1 MAGPWTNTE
10 IVSFNERATDNRGEQ
25 SPVKFEATASSM
37 GGVSRI
43 GSANASQSGVAVMM
57 RELDQIQSEVATIT
71 RKIEQEKKRREQLD
85 AALLEYREQL
95 KYYRDVTKSGR
106 IVKDDDMISKKM
118 ISKLEYQV
126 AQARN
131 KLSSTHKENKA
142 LRLAVGEARQ
152 EKLFKVSIYNE
163 LKKEIAANKLLLV
176 ERRDEINVVN
186 NKKQRKEVDIS
197 NMKQKMFVDVDN
209 FAEELLEAKSKVLD
223 TQASILEGIRARL
236 QSTFNP
242 LEPKV
247 RRSRT
252 PGTGESVVD
261 TAAAERQ
268 SRLVE
273 LLREVKVNSL
283 EELIVTLQKTEEE
296 MFQQYNEI
304 QSLTTE
310 TEKAEVDNKHLEQR
324 LEDELSNL
332 AKLEESSDHVR
343 VELEEKISA
352 IHENMAHYDA
362 SYGANLETLSNV
374 KIPLQGIFQMMSLD
388 EDPTDQ
394 AFIATGITDRN
405 TPEYLGQVEQ
415 RIDELI
421 QMMKASKHERLSRE
435 DFVRT
440 SADQSTAAGG
450 RRASM
455 DHQATANTG
464 GVTRIHN
471 LPSLHDADDDDDYPD
486 PESKVLPVNVGQLK
500 GIMAKKMSNGMKGGA
515 AAGSAS
521 PGGGATGGYAP
532 HSPVGPRSSINRG
545 YGESKSSGDNA
556 TDGAATGSASRRLST
571 GVPVSPISTHQP
583 EFLSASPRSA
593 GSAGDDRIRTTSASG
608 EKKRV
613 HIQDNKTP
621 RDMDTGTGTDVRG
634 GSESMGFSPG
644 AGGGGGDSAKSSEVR
659 AGERLSPR

>member
-1 MAGPWTNTE
+1 MAGSWTTTE
-10 IVSFNERATDNRGEQ
+10 IVSFNERATDNRGEH

-37 GGVSRI
+37 GGASRI
-43 GSANASQSGVAVMM
+43 GSTNASQSGVAVMM
-57 RELDQIQSEVATIT
+57 RDLDQIQSEVATIT

-85 AALLEYREQL
+85 AALVESREQL

-106 IVKDDDMISKKM
+106 IVKDDDIISKKM

-142 LRLAVGEARQ
+142 LRVAVGEARQ

-163 LKKEIAANKLLLV
+163 LKKEIAANKVLLV

-242 LEPKV
+242 LEPKG
-247 RRSRT
+247 RRTRT
-252 PGTGESVVD
+252 PTTSGEVVVD
-261 TAAAERQ
+261 TSAAERQ
-268 SRLVE
+268 RRLGE
-273 LLREVKVNSL
+273 LLKEVKVNSL

-440 SADQSTAAGG
+440 GADASSAAGG
-450 RRASM
+450 RRASI
-455 DHQATANTG
+455 DQTTLNIG

-471 LPSLHDADDDDDYPD
+471 LPSLHDADDEDDYPD

-500 GIMAKKMSNGMKGGA
+500 GIMAKKMSNGLRVGG
-515 AAGSAS
+515 GGAS
-521 PGGGATGGYAP
+521 PGAATSGGYSP

-545 YGESKSSGDNA
+545 YGESKSSGADNA
-556 TDGAATGSASRRLST
+556 GSHDSAGLGSVPRRLSV
-571 GVPVSPISTHQP
+571 GVPVSPIGTYQP

-593 GSAGDDRIRTTSASG
+593 GSAGDDRVRSASS
-608 EKKRV
+608 ERKKRV
-613 HIQDNKTP
+613 HIQDDTTVP
-621 RDMDTGTGTDVRG
+621 REKDVK
-634 GSESMGFSPG
+634 GSSEPLGFPPS
-644 AGGGGGDSAKSSEVR
+644 AEDGDSAMATEVR
-659 AGERLSPR
+659 AGEPLSPR

>member
-1 MAGPWTNTE
+1 MAGSWTTTE

-37 GGVSRI
+37 GGASRI
-43 GSANASQSGVAVMM
+43 GSTNASQSGVAIMM
-57 RELDQIQSEVATIT
+57 RDLDQIQSEVATIT

-85 AALLEYREQL
+85 AALVEYREQL

-106 IVKDDDMISKKM
+106 IVKDDDIISKKM

-142 LRLAVGEARQ
+142 LRVAVGEARQ

-163 LKKEIAANKLLLV
+163 LKKEIAANKVLLV

-209 FAEELLEAKSKVLD
+209 FAEELLEAKSKVLG

-247 RRSRT
+247 RRTRT
-252 PGTGESVVD
+252 PTGEVVVD
-261 TAAAERQ
+261 TTAAERQ

-273 LLREVKVNSL
+273 LLKEVKVKSL

-332 AKLEESSDHVR
+332 TKLEESSDHVR

-440 SADQSTAAGG
+440 GADESSAAGG
-450 RRASM
+450 RRASI
-455 DHQATANTG
+455 DQATVNTG

-471 LPSLHDADDDDDYPD
+471 LPSLNDADDDDDYPD
-486 PESKVLPVNVGQLK
+486 PESKVLPVSVGQLK
-500 GIMAKKMSNGMKGGA
+500 GIMAKKMSNGMRGGASGGASPGA
-515 AAGSAS
+515 AASA
-521 PGGGATGGYAP
+521 GYAP

-545 YGESKSSGDNA
+545 YGESKSGADNA
-556 TDGAATGSASRRLST
+556 GAYDSAGPVSTSRRLSV
-571 GVPVSPISTHQP
+571 GVPVSPIGTNQP
-583 EFLSASPRSA
+583 EYLSASPRSA
-593 GSAGDDRIRTTSASG
+593 GSAGDGRVRTTSA
-608 EKKRV
+608 ERKRV
-613 HIQDNKTP
+613 HIQDDRASSREKDANGSSSDP
-621 RDMDTGTGTDVRG
+621 LGFPPAVEDDV
-634 GSESMGFSPG
+634 SAG
-644 AGGGGGDSAKSSEVR
+644 ASEVR
-659 AGERLSPR
+659 AGERLSSR